1 VPARHDRDVL
11 EQRAAEAAADPG
23 RLDPEILEPAD
34 LAARDQRRPSDRPSV
49 RLGDVEQ
56 TAAQA
61 LGVEVAAARPLL
73 DLRPVVAPVRLR
85 LDGDRAQPLEVGLG
99 SLTDANAARL
109 RP

>member
-1 VPARHDRDVL
+1 VL
-11 EQRAAEAAADPG
+11 EERATEAAADPG

-34 LAARDQRRPSDRPSV
+34 LAAQDQRGPADRSSIG
-49 RLGDVEQ
+49 LGDVDE
-56 TAAQA
+56 AGAQA
-61 LGVEVAAARPLL
+61 LGLEVAATRPLL
-73 DLRPVVAPVRLR
+73 DLRPVVPPVRLR